1 MPEKV
6 LYLDSSAILKL
17 VVAEPETGAV
27 RGLLRS
33 WPERVSSVI
42 ASIEVERAARRVGGG
57 AIRRAR
63 TVLSAVGLVELDEAV
78 VRAAATLE
86 PSGLR
91 TLDAIHLASA
101 LSLGRDLGALCT
113 YDRRLGEAAAS
124 RTIGVLAPA

>member
-1 MPEKV
+1 MPEEI

-17 VVAEPETGAV
+17 VVTEPETGAV
-27 RGLLRS
+27 RELLRS

-42 ASIEVERAARRVGGG
+42 ATIEVERAARRVGGG

-63 TVLSAVGLVELDEAV
+63 TVLSGVGLVELDDAV

-86 PSGLR
+86 PAGLR

-113 YDRRLGEAAAS
+113 YDRRLGNAAAS
-124 RTIGVLAPA
+124 KRMEVLAPQ